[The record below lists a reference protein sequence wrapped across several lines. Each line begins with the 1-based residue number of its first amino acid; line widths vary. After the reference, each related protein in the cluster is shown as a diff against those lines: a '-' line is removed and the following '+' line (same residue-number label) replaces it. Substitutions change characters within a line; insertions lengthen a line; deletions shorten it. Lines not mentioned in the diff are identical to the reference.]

1 MSSASGIRAR
11 RARDRPTRDPG
22 DGHLARIVATVVL
35 LGLVLFREPATRIIF
50 AASGLLLLAL
60 YAWAGTESVELAVV
74 LDGDRLIAT
83 VGEVTVS
90 ADVPAGP
97 AGRVGLVLSPAR
109 PGPAGEPS
117 DGLPDAGQLISSVL
131 GSNLASG
138 VSGLELRDPD
148 GNLLA
153 SPGALWEPDAAG
165 APPVPAD
172 PSQDIET

>member
-22 DGHLARIVATVVL
+22 DGHLARIVATVFRLGQVSPLRSLCAAAGLGLSLQARHDPTRVLVAGGAGLVL
-35 LGLVLFREPATRIIF
+35 LGLVLFREPAPRIIF
-50 AASGLLLLAL
+50 AASGLLL
-60 YAWAGTESVELAVV
+60 
-74 LDGDRLIAT
+74 DGDRLTAT

-117 DGLPDAGQLISSVL
+117 DGLP
-131 GSNLASG
+131 
-138 VSGLELRDPD
+138 
-148 GNLLA
+148 
-153 SPGALWEPDAAG
+153 
-165 APPVPAD
+165 
-172 PSQDIET
+172 

>member
-22 DGHLARIVATVVL
+22 EGHLARIVATVFRLGQASPLRSLCAVVGLGLSLQVRHDPTRFLVAGGAGLVL
-35 LGLVLFREPATRIIF
+35 LSLVLFREPATRIIF

-90 ADVPAGP
+90 SAARAERRVAGRGP
-97 AGRVGLVLSPAR
+97 AHLERPRVQPGIRRQRAR
-109 PGPAGEPS
+109 
-117 DGLPDAGQLISSVL
+117 
-131 GSNLASG
+131 ASR
-138 VSGLELRDPD
+138 SRR
-148 GNLLA
+148 
-153 SPGALWEPDAAG
+153 
-165 APPVPAD
+165 
-172 PSQDIET
+172 